1 MYGTWKSEKR
11 QKSKLKPDWCL
22 PPSLIVLIDK
32 APACHAEIKRLNFFD
47 FASLVSSTIAEFAS
61 YNCIDYHTPIFM
73 LSTPGCVWYS
83 DRLNI
88 DRRIVIAHPA
98 WKVWN
103 GCIIFRYIFVSKILW
118 IQYVHYNVSYLILW
132 FYIKSRG
139 NKENKTK
146 TLVISS
152 GSPKFTTTCI
162 M

>member
-83 DRLNI
+83 YRLNI
-88 DRRIVIAHPA
+88 DRRIVIANPA

-118 IQYVHYNVSYLILW
+118 IQYVHYNVSYLTQFFGFLSNHEE
-132 FYIKSRG
+132 IK
-139 NKENKTK
+139 KIKQK
-146 TLVISS
+146 LFIIS
-152 GSPKFTTTCI
+152 GSPKFTTI